1 MMKTLTA
8 LSFAALSALAVGCA
22 YRSPEMYR
30 DDTTKVLESKNNDI
44 RTCYDA
50 YLKGMPGAGGRV
62 TVNFEVETEGGK
74 IQKVTVDKAKS
85 TAPDELGECVKKN
98 IEGLVIAP
106 PDGRVGQATYTYD
119 FSVPPRSS

>member
-1 MMKTLTA
+1 MMKTVTA
-8 LSFAALSALAVGCA
+8 LSFAAFSALAVGCA

-30 DDTTKVLESKNNDI
+30 DDTTKVLEAKNNDI
-44 RTCYDA
+44 RMCYDA

-85 TAPDELGECVKKN
+85 TAPDELGECVRKN
-98 IEGLVIAP
+98 I
-106 PDGRVGQATYTYD
+106 
-119 FSVPPRSS
+119 